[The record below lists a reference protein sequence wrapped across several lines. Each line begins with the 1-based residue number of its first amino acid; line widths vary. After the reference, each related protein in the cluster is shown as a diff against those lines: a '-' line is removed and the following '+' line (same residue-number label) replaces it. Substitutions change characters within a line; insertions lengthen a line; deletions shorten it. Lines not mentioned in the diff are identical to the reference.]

1 MGPMRMGGRGVRNRG
16 HLKDEVMVYEM
27 LVRIFRSPELI
38 VRLTEHR
45 PDYHCVKRCCEEVIW
60 DVCCE
65 ECESLV
71 IDYEITIHVA
81 NTIHL
86 TIDEDHFGSDS
97 HASNTVGRSQRCNPT
112 YGRVAQTCL

>member
-1 MGPMRMGGRGVRNRG
+1 MGPMRMGGRRVRNRG

-38 VRLTEHR
+38 VRLTEHK

-65 ECESLV
+65 EVIWDVCCESV
-71 IDYEITIHVA
+71 NH
-81 NTIHL
+81 
-86 TIDEDHFGSDS
+86 S
-97 HASNTVGRSQRCNPT
+97 
-112 YGRVAQTCL
+112 